1 MENLLLIIIGILLL
15 TVAAL
20 IVRLCSMR
28 KSAKEIAEGFRDRL
42 TADTNTLIDI
52 SSNDRYMR
60 QLAAGINLQL
70 RLLRKEHNRYQQGD
84 LELKESVTNVSHDL
98 RTPLTAICGYLD
110 LLEGEEKSENA
121 ERYIEVI
128 RNRTD
133 ALIQLTEELLQ
144 YSVVTASQ
152 ELSYAR
158 MDLVRALEESLLS
171 FYAVMQERDIQPEI
185 KLPSE
190 PVYRELDESAVSRIF
205 SNIISNALKYSDGD
219 FLLEMDD
226 MGKIAFTNTAKNLN
240 SVDVEK
246 LFDRYYTVEAAGKST
261 GLGLS
266 IAKTLVE
273 RMNGSISAEYSE
285 QKLTVFVTL

>member
-1 MENLLLIIIGILLL
+1 MEKLLLIIIGILLL

-60 QLAAGINLQL
+60 QLAAEINLQL

-219 FLLEMDD
+219 FLIEMDD
-226 MGKIAFTNTAKNLN
+226 TGEIAFTNTAKNLN

>member
-1 MENLLLIIIGILLL
+1 MEKLLLIIIGILLL

-28 KSAKEIAEGFRDRL
+28 KSAREIAEGFRDRL
-42 TADTNTLIDI
+42 AADTNTLIDI

-60 QLAAGINLQL
+60 QLAAEINLQL

-219 FLLEMDD
+219 FWLEMDD

>member
-15 TVAAL
+15 TVAVL
-20 IVRLCSMR
+20 IERLCFMR
-28 KSAKEIAEGFRDRL
+28 KSAREIAEGFRDRL
-42 TADTNTLIDI
+42 AADTNTLIDI

-60 QLAAGINLQL
+60 QLAAEINLQL

-190 PVYRELDESAVSRIF
+190 PVYRELDEAAVSRIF

-226 MGKIAFTNTAKNLN
+226 TGKIAFTNTAENLN
-240 SVDVEK
+240 CVDVEK

-266 IAKTLVE
+266 IARTLVE

>member
-1 MENLLLIIIGILLL
+1 MEKLLLIIIGILLL

-28 KSAKEIAEGFRDRL
+28 KSAREIAEGFRDRL
-42 TADTNTLIDI
+42 AADTNTLIDI

-60 QLAAGINLQL
+60 QLAAEINLQL

-219 FLLEMDD
+219 FWLEMDD
-226 MGKIAFTNTAKNLN
+226 TGKIAFTNTAKNLN

-285 QKLTVFVTL
+285 RKLTVFVTL